1 MIVSESL
8 EQLYEDLGTLKPFKD
23 IPEEWKKKLLHSAS
37 YKGMG
42 GEHSLVK
49 ELPIDADYKTLL
61 KGLKDDNLIIAI
73 IKKDGKSA
81 FMIERDSNTPNKF
94 NLRKADA
101 EYSIQQKRR
110 EAEKKA
116 REAERLARQKNES
129 LNPPKANEI
138 NERRARVH
146 HYDEADLGKLSIP
159 QIQEWI
165 ETQKKENPNSTYQI
179 FLIFVDIE
187 RGKKR
192 QERSDIRN
200 IEDPYKGTAET
211 HNTNKEFSRKQKER
225 YDIFAE
231 KKRAELDKELDRVL
245 DDFKQQ
251 LVDNFD
257 KSMEKIVHDMRRGYS
272 WNVDI
277 KQIGEAIL
285 KGVDITELKKFTDAY
300 DAIEPDNY
308 KKDAAEA
315 ARKFNAIIK
324 PKTKQ

>member
-37 YKGMG
+37 YRGMG
-42 GEHSLVK
+42 GEHSIVK
-49 ELPIDADYKTLL
+49 EIPSEADYKTLL
-61 KGLKDDNLIIAI
+61 KGLKDDNLIMAI
-73 IKKDGKSA
+73 IKKDGISS
-81 FMIERDSNTPNKF
+81 FMLEKTSPNKF
-94 NLRKADA
+94 EVRRADQ
-101 EYSIQQKRR
+101 EHSIIVKKR

-116 REAERLARQKNES
+116 REAQEKKNES
-129 LNPPKANEI
+129 FNPPKVHEI
-138 NERRARVH
+138 NERRGYH
-146 HYDEADLGKLSIP
+146 HYDSAKEGEMSVP
-159 QIQEWI
+159 QIQEWL
-165 ETQKKENPNSTYQI
+165 EKQKKQYPNSTYQI
-179 FLIFVDIE
+179 FLIFADTQ

-192 QERSDIRN
+192 QERQDIRN
-200 IEDPYKGTAET
+200 IVDPYAGTPET
-211 HNTNKEFSRKQKER
+211 RTTNKEFSRKQKER
-225 YDIFAE
+225 YDLFAE

-251 LVDNFD
+251 LIDNFD
-257 KSMEKIVHDMRRGYS
+257 KSMEKIIYDMRRGYS

-285 KGVDITELKKFTDAY
+285 KGVDITELKKFTEAY